1 MAENISTWHEV
12 DSGEA
17 LVGLNSRASGLTT
30 SEATTRLEESGP
42 NELKPPRTK
51 SFWHELAEGF
61 TEPLQLM
68 LIVVAILSFI
78 FGEMIDGIAIL
89 VVIILSVLVETISEM
104 RSHKAISSLATLTAA
119 RAHVLRDGTTVEIPA
134 TDVVQGDVLALEAG
148 DIVAADARVLDTTGL
163 RLNESALTGEPVTSV
178 KGPAPVAHDADLAE
192 RASMVYSGT
201 SVASGSGHAV
211 VVATGKETEVG
222 RLGTMVSTEKPPATP
237 LQKAT
242 RDLAKYILVLALIV
256 SVTVPIIGLLMG
268 QPWQQMILTGLTLA
282 FATIPEELPIL
293 VSVLLAIGGM
303 MLSRKGALLR
313 RLGAGETLGTI
324 THLVTDKTGTLTQNR
339 MEVREVR
346 GDETTVIATALIAQG
361 GDDPTSSEPMDLAV
375 AARAR
380 EVLPEAEIDKISQ
393 GQTLA
398 EWPFTSERRRV
409 ARVFAASTGEAT
421 MIVMGA
427 PENILALGTEGARW
441 QSESADLAARGYRV
455 LAVASRPLSESEL
468 EVVRGGE
475 PSVDSLEAG
484 VEVCGLIGFEDPL
497 RTEVPDA
504 VASIRTAG
512 IATLVVTGDDPVT
525 GRAIASAAGIPTG
538 PTLTGASLADAGDD
552 MLADGTVVGRS
563 TPADKLTIVRR
574 LQAQGYRV
582 AVTGDGVNDAPA
594 LAAAD
599 VGIAM
604 GEHGTDLA
612 RQTADVVLTNDSF
625 ATIAE
630 AIKSGRNVGTQLRR
644 AIAFYLGAKVA
655 LVLVTV
661 VALLAGLPAPFSPAQ
676 IVLIE
681 LFMDI
686 GASIAFVYE
695 PASQRSMNQ
704 PPRDPAANFVD
715 RPLVTAL
722 LGSGLALAVAAMPAY
737 LIGYSMTGDEL
748 IARSAALFSWLAS
761 HALIAWTLRAEP
773 GMSWKANPAFPSW
786 AIAAIVTAVVLCLTP
801 AASAIGLTALPAA
814 VAPVAVGAALAGV
827 LVAVILRPLTTHRNT
842 L

>member
-1 MAENISTWHEV
+1 MAETISTWHEV
-12 DSGEA
+12 DADETLA
-17 LVGLNSRASGLTT
+17 ELNSRATGLSTA
-30 SEATTRLEESGP
+30 EATEALEKSGP
-42 NELKPPRTK
+42 NQLKPPKKK
-51 SFWHELAEGF
+51 SFWHELAEEF

-89 VVIILSVLVETISEM
+89 VVIVLSVLVETLSEM
-104 RSHKAISSLATLTAA
+104 RSHKAISALATLTAA
-119 RAHVLRDGTTVEIPA
+119 RAHVLRDDSPVEIPA
-134 TDVVQGDVLALEAG
+134 TDVVPGDVLVLEPG
-148 DIVAADARVLDTTGL
+148 EIIAADARVLEATGL
-163 RLNESALTGEPVTSV
+163 RLNESALTGEPVTTV
-178 KGPAPVAHDADLAE
+178 KGADPVAQDTTLAE
-192 RASMVYSGT
+192 RSSMVYSGT
-201 SVASGSGHAV
+201 SVASGTGRAV
-211 VVATGKETEVG
+211 VVATGKDTEVG

-237 LQKAT
+237 LQKTT
-242 RDLAKYILVLALIV
+242 RNLAKYVLVLAIIV
-256 SVTVPIIGLLMG
+256 SVAVPIIGLLMG
-268 QPWQQMILTGLTLA
+268 QPWQKMVLTGLTLA

-293 VSVLLAIGGM
+293 VTVLLAIGGM

-313 RLGAGETLGTI
+313 RLGAGETLGSI

-339 MEVREVR
+339 MDVREVR
-346 GDETTVIATALIAQG
+346 GDEATVLATALIAQG

-375 AARAR
+375 AERAR
-380 EVLPEAEIDKISQ
+380 KVVPESFLENIAA
-393 GQTLA
+393 GHTLV

-409 ARVFAASTGEAT
+409 ARVFADPSGSANIT
-421 MIVMGA
+421 VMGA
-427 PENILALGTEGARW
+427 PEFVIALDSEGSHW
-441 QSESADLAARGYRV
+441 QAEAEELAARGYRV
-455 LAVASRPLSESEL
+455 LAVASRPLSEAEL
-468 EVVRGGE
+468 AGE
-475 PSVDSLEAG
+475 PAVEELEAG
-484 VEVCGLIGFEDPL
+484 ATVYGLIGFEDPL

-504 VASIRTAG
+504 VTSIRTAG

-525 GRAIASAAGIPTG
+525 GRAIASQAGIPEG
-538 PTLTGASLADAGDD
+538 PTLTGGHLTEADDNQ
-552 MLADGTVVGRS
+552 LVDGAVIGRS

-582 AVTGDGVNDAPA
+582 AVTGDGVNDAPG

-644 AIAFYLGAKVA
+644 AIAFYLGAKLA

-661 VALLAGLPAPFSPAQ
+661 VALLMGYPAPFSPAQ
-676 IVLIE
+676 IVMIE

-695 PASQRSMNQ
+695 PASKRSMHQ
-704 PPRDPAANFVD
+704 PPRDPAAHFVD
-715 RPLVTAL
+715 KPLVTAL
-722 LGSGLALAVAAMPAY
+722 VGSGLALTVAALPAY
-737 LIGYSMTGDEL
+737 LIVQTHSTDEMM
-748 IARSAALFSWLAS
+748 ARSAALFAWLAS

-773 GMSWKANPAFPSW
+773 GLSWKANPWFPTW
-786 AIAAIVTAVVLCLTP
+786 AIAAILTAVVLCMTP
-801 AASAIGLTALPAA
+801 AASVIGLVAMPFSAARVAIGAA
-814 VAPVAVGAALAGV
+814 VAGV
-827 LVAVILRPLTTHRNT
+827 LIALLLRPLTTHRNT